1 MTQSRIR
8 KWFAMLVCMLAL
20 TMLLAGCGK
29 GSDAPAAD
37 DAAKKTASTA
47 EEAKTPEAEPIEEE
61 TRSATEGNEAAE
73 EPNEIV
79 GSEAAEKTAPKPDA
93 PDSEAL
99 AMQFL
104 SALENCDPVEDG
116 ENMMGFAVTGI
127 EKDGEDYIVNWTFSN
142 DIIAGSA
149 QNMAY
154 AFSLMTFYDPEDL
167 SHSYQGFTLENGSL
181 QVDFEEGESISY
193 DHVRI
198 RSDAFTTDSGVVYLY
213 FGGAPDEAEAIRT
226 VPMFYTLILG
236 DEPKLAEDT
245 PRCGAMLLAA
255 DGAGVMLEVNGV
267 PRQVEIGAIGRD
279 SSNRLSITLVSEVF
293 TGAISMS
300 LEDMLPVVPRVAV
313 GGETF
318 DPMPSGAA
326 RGQFTFVFDT
336 DGEPDSIFVG
346 TIQDYLDN
354 KFDAFIELAP
364 VATAQAEASGSS
376 FSFEDPKPIS
386 R

>member
-1 MTQSRIR
+1 MAKNHVK
-8 KWFAMLVCMLAL
+8 KWLALFACMLAL

-29 GSDAPAAD
+29 SSDTSAAD
-37 DAAKKTASTA
+37 DAAKTAADT
-47 EEAKTPEAEPIEEE
+47 EEADAPEAEPAEEDD
-61 TRSATEGNEAAE
+61 EAAE
-73 EPNEIV
+73 EENETAEPEAAE
-79 GSEAAEKTAPKPDA
+79 EAAEKTAPEPDA

-99 AMQFL
+99 AEQFL
-104 SALENCDPVEDG
+104 AALENCDPVGDG

-127 EKDGEDYIVNWTFSN
+127 EKDGEDYIVSWTFSN

-167 SHSYQGFTLENGSL
+167 SHSYQGFTMDNGSL

-198 RSDAFTTDSGVVYLY
+198 RSDAFATDSGVVYLY
-213 FGGAPDEAEAIRT
+213 FEGAPDEAETIRT

-245 PRCGAMLLAA
+245 PRRGAMLLAA

-267 PRQVEIGAIGRD
+267 PRQVEIGEIGRD
-279 SSNRLSITLVSEVF
+279 SSNRLSVTLVSEVF

-300 LEDMLPVVPRVAV
+300 WEDMLPVVPRVVV

-336 DGEPDSIFVG
+336 EGEPDSIFVG
-346 TIQDYLDN
+346 TIQDYFDN
-354 KFDAFIELAP
+354 NFDAFAELAP
-364 VATAQAEASGSS
+364 VATAQAEAGGSS